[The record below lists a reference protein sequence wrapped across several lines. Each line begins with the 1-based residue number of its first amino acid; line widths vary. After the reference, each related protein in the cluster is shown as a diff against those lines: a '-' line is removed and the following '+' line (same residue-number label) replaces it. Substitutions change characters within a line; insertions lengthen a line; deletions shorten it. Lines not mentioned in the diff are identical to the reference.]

1 MCSIRKAGRSVLC
14 ALLLICSTG
23 CAYKQV
29 DSYTLGQWL
38 QKLVTVSC
46 IQIDNTQP
54 DPYYH
59 AAKGFSVMQDDVS
72 YDPDT
77 ILDRQWLAYTLV
89 NLAQFDKV
97 KDVEIEDI
105 QKSIFPD
112 HIRKITDIMP
122 LENNRFRPEE
132 PVTETEAL
140 KYLNLTLKTMS
151 DQRIMKTE
159 TDITWN
165 EDGKKV
171 IEVQPDRVTDNIFTF
186 YGSVPYSIGQII
198 CDNNGHL
205 GRITDITYSD
215 EMTFVTTEE
224 ITLLDLSDSMYL
236 SGSTNVDFSKAEI
249 LDGNGEIIQSYDDN
263 TATNMALS
271 AYTKTM
277 EKDGYTVAI
286 TSSSTGFKAEVRR
299 ELPNGS
305 KAYANVRLAS
315 LRCDY
320 EWLSEKKDIK
330 NVYLRLRFNTE
341 ENFGVRHTSYT
352 KKYGDFSKIDPK
364 DFISTAKNFFQDA
377 DHVIEKTLTLATVR
391 VPIPNAPMMKL
402 EMNVD
407 LNIYV
412 SGRVE
417 ITLHQAHEIGCEIR
431 NGTIRMLQKMDPTHE
446 EDIQATMKV
455 TSGIRFGLKMTGMEL
470 CNASLLG
477 GVQAGMKTYV
487 HLYDSDGKKT
497 TVETDLPNDVVDD
510 LAQDNV
516 NVLVCADLDA
526 HIIGEISVNS
536 KSTLLGKMGLSKTI
550 TVFNGQNASLLPEGY
565 RHLENLHFVEQ
576 CTRNDRKPTVEKQE
590 IHVTG
595 KITLERYALAMSE
608 GGYRTIV
615 VTGLPEGYRTADLIY
630 TVNDETI
637 AIVSENGR
645 VTGRQSG
652 ATEVIVQTMDG
663 KYSTSISVLVTTS

>member
-1 MCSIRKAGRSVLC
+1 MCSIKRSGRSVLC
-14 ALLLICSTG
+14 ALLLICSIG
-23 CAYKQV
+23 CVHKQM

-38 QKLVTVSC
+38 QKLVTVSG
-46 IQIDNTQP
+46 IQIDTTQP

-89 NLAQFDKV
+89 NLAQFDEV
-97 KDVEIEDI
+97 KNVEIKDI
-105 QKSIFPD
+105 HQSIFPD

-122 LENNRFRPEE
+122 LVNNRFRPEE

-151 DQRIMKTE
+151 DRKIMKTE

-171 IEVQPDRVTDNIFTF
+171 IEIQPDTVSDNIFTF

-198 CDNNGHL
+198 CDDNGHL
-205 GRITDITYSD
+205 GRITDITYTD
-215 EMTFVTTEE
+215 EMTVVTTEE

-236 SGSTNVDFSKAEI
+236 SGSTDVDFSKAEI
-249 LDGNGEIIQSYDDN
+249 LDENGEIIQSYDDS
-263 TATNMALS
+263 TTTNMALS

-277 EKDGYTVAI
+277 EKDGYMVVI

-299 ELPNGS
+299 ELPDGS

-377 DHVIEKTLTLATVR
+377 DHVVEKTLTLATVR

-431 NGTIRMLQKMDPTHE
+431 NGTIRMLQKMDPTHQ
-446 EDIQATMKV
+446 EDIQAIMKV

-663 KYSTSISVLVTTS
+663 KYSTSLSVLVTTS